1 MIFHEF
7 DKLRTFLLV
16 MKEKSLSSASKKL
29 EVSQPAVTQQIQ
41 YLENLTG
48 FKIIERKRQGVELT
62 KKGDCFFE
70 ISKRLEKALSVAS
83 EDLEKLK
90 GKNLSFLAGATFL
103 VGDYIFSK
111 IATEFRKNIEINFSL
126 EIDNPNEILTLLKNK
141 KLDIVLTEE
150 MIADD
155 QIQYFEWLDD
165 ELLIFSNQKIPKTLD
180 GSLLNSYQ
188 WICRDKK
195 SNTRKLFKESLELA
209 LMPDCDDFMMITDTT
224 SSTSILQTVLHSR
237 NNEEGFPPIASV
249 ISKFEIF
256 DYVKDQK
263 LFIARLPKVKM
274 KRKIYIACLKEN
286 LDKEIT
292 QNAIQFLKS
301 KSDDFDFKI

>member
-41 YLENLTG
+41 YIENLTG

-62 KKGDCFFE
+62 KKGEYFFE
-70 ISKRLEKALSVAS
+70 ISKRLEKALSIAY
-83 EDLEKLK
+83 EDLAKLR
-90 GKNLSFLAGATFL
+90 GKNLSFLVGATFL
-103 VGDYIFSK
+103 VGDHIFSK
-111 IATEFRKNIEINFSL
+111 IATEFRKNIKINFSL

-141 KLDIVLTEE
+141 KLDIVLTEG

-155 QIQYFEWLDD
+155 EIQYFEWLDD

-180 GSLLNSYQ
+180 ASLLNIYQ
-188 WICRDKK
+188 WVCRDKK

-209 LMPDCDDFMMITDTT
+209 SMPDCDDFMMITDTT

-237 NNEEGFPPIASV
+237 NNEGFPPVASV
-249 ISKFEIF
+249 ISKFAIF

-263 LFIARLPKVKM
+263 LFVARLPKVKM

-286 LDKEIT
+286 LDEEII

>member
-41 YLENLTG
+41 YIENLTG

-62 KKGDCFFE
+62 KKGEYFFE
-70 ISKRLEKALSVAS
+70 ISKRLEKALSIAY
-83 EDLEKLK
+83 EDLAKLR
-90 GKNLSFLAGATFL
+90 GKNLSFLVGATFL
-103 VGDYIFSK
+103 VGDHIFSK
-111 IATEFRKNIEINFSL
+111 IATEFRKNIKINFSL

-141 KLDIVLTEE
+141 KLDIVLTEG

-155 QIQYFEWLDD
+155 EIQYFEWLDD

-180 GSLLNSYQ
+180 ASLLNIYQ
-188 WICRDKK
+188 WVCRDKK

-209 LMPDCDDFMMITDTT
+209 SMPDCDDFMMITDTT

-237 NNEEGFPPIASV
+237 NNEGFPPVASV
-249 ISKFEIF
+249 ISKFAIF

-263 LFIARLPKVKM
+263 LFVARLPKVKM

-286 LDKEIT
+286 LDEEII

-301 KSDDFDFKI
+301 KSDDFYFKI